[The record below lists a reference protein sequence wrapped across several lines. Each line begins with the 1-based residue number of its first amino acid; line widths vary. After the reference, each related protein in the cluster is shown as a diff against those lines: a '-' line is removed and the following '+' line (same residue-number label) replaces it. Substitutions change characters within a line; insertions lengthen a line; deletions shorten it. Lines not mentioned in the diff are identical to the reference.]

1 MKNIQ
6 KLVSAA
12 LLIAVGILLPI
23 VFHSIGG
30 MAVGTL
36 LLPMHLPILI
46 AGALLG
52 WEYGLLCAII
62 TPLISFL
69 TTGMPMLAK
78 LPYMM
83 VELICYGVIIALL
96 YKKTHKLLISLLAAQ
111 IIGRAVYALLLFAT
125 ALLFNWQS
133 VSAITVW
140 TAFVTGLPG
149 IALQWVLVP
158 LVVSAV
164 KRERCL

>member
-23 VFHSIGG
+23 VFHAIGG

-52 WEYGLLCAII
+52 WQYGLLCAII
-62 TPLISFL
+62 TPLVSFL
-69 TTGMPMLAK
+69 TTGMPLLAK
-78 LPYMM
+78 LPYMV

-96 YKKTHKLLISLLAAQ
+96 YKKTNKLLLSLFAAQ
-111 IIGRAVYALLLFAT
+111 IIGRAVYALLLFGT
-125 ALLFNWQS
+125 ALLFNWQN
-133 VSAITVW
+133 VSAYAVW

-158 LVVSAV
+158 LVISAI

>member
-1 MKNIQ
+1 MNNIQ

-12 LLIAVGILLPI
+12 LLMAVGVLLPI
-23 VFHSIGG
+23 VFHSVGG

-62 TPLISFL
+62 TPLVSFM

-83 VELICYGVIIALL
+83 AELICYGIIIALL
-96 YKKTHKLLISLLAAQ
+96 YKKTNKLLLSLLAAQ
-111 IIGRAVYALLLFAT
+111 LIGRAVYAFLLFGT
-125 ALLFNWQS
+125 ALLFNWQN

-149 IALQWVLVP
+149 IVLQWVLVP
-158 LVVSAV
+158 LVISAI